1 MLNVDLFTINV
12 VHRMRFLYKTLPRRT
27 EKKHTKCGKILEWK
41 IPKANNMH
49 LWCMCVNVRVFD
61 GIWCVD
67 KLRSSQHAAG
77 CYNVI
82 TVQNWQTFV
91 IAPFSSSNKQRP
103 ATSVPINTHNTFALW
118 SNTSDL
124 FPYFFIF
131 FCSSLSNVSP
141 DRFRCGFVHH
151 PTPQTIIPFVPFYP
165 PPLICLHVSSKSTSA
180 SVCTFHFVKYVGATS
195 NQTHSNGKYQ
205 KFLKT
210 TTTTHVVRVRSLHMW
225 VCQTIVLHFG
235 ININVL
241 VHDEDTEPKTGSE
254 WYSRQWMW

>member
-1 MLNVDLFTINV
+1 MALPGLACVCTVPMPMHWCVVDIACCRQFCRCVPCANMSIERNVDGVLKHAYKIINICVMLNVDLFTINV

-103 ATSVPINTHNTFALW
+103 ATSVPINTHNTFAL
-118 SNTSDL
+118 
-124 FPYFFIF
+124 
-131 FCSSLSNVSP
+131 
-141 DRFRCGFVHH
+141 
-151 PTPQTIIPFVPFYP
+151 
-165 PPLICLHVSSKSTSA
+165 
-180 SVCTFHFVKYVGATS
+180 
-195 NQTHSNGKYQ
+195 
-205 KFLKT
+205 
-210 TTTTHVVRVRSLHMW
+210 
-225 VCQTIVLHFG
+225 
-235 ININVL
+235 
-241 VHDEDTEPKTGSE
+241 
-254 WYSRQWMW
+254 

>member
-27 EKKHTKCGKILEWK
+27 EKKNTKYGKILEWK

-131 FCSSLSNVSP
+131 FFVLLCPMSRLT
-141 DRFRCGFVHH
+141 GFVVASCIIQPPKLSFRLFRFTHRPSFVCMCLQSPH
-151 PTPQTIIPFVPFYP
+151 RHRCALSISLNMLAQHRIKRIQMENTRSFWKPQQQHTWCVCARFICEFARRLSCILA
-165 PPLICLHVSSKSTSA
+165 LI
-180 SVCTFHFVKYVGATS
+180 
-195 NQTHSNGKYQ
+195 
-205 KFLKT
+205 
-210 TTTTHVVRVRSLHMW
+210 
-225 VCQTIVLHFG
+225 
-235 ININVL
+235 
-241 VHDEDTEPKTGSE
+241 
-254 WYSRQWMW
+254 